1 MPQAVLNSSCLLP
14 TSLVPNDVAISVE
27 NLSKAYRI
35 WESPSARLT
44 TPIQAGL
51 ASLLPARSGPAKWL
65 EDRASATYR
74 DFYALKDVSF
84 SVGRGES
91 VGIIGRNGSGKST
104 LLQIIAGTMQPTKG
118 IVHVK
123 GRVAALLELG
133 SGFNPEFTGRENVY
147 LNAAVLGLARAQIE
161 AKFDEIER
169 FADIGNFIDQPVKTY
184 SSGMQ
189 LRLAFAVQ
197 TAVEPEVLIVDEALS
212 VGDEAFSRKCIAR
225 VNRLR
230 ENGTTLL
237 LVSHS
242 PNLVTTLCERAVLI
256 DQGQLLLAAS
266 PKEIIARYHRLIFTG
281 QDGTSSRPDSATQAL
296 ETPEESGSRSA
307 AITADESCFDP
318 TLLHDAVVAYEPK
331 GLRIINPHFLNS
343 CGQKVNCLTHGCEY
357 TYAYEVEVLTDCFAV
372 ICMCGIRSKEGFE
385 LGGIRSHPQETSIEH
400 LSGGT
405 RMHVRFPFRC
415 TLLPET
421 FFINAGVMGILD
433 GASTYLHRLVDV
445 VQFRVLPVT
454 GLHAAGLIAF
464 GDDGIVDIYPTRV
477 TRQP

>member
-1 MPQAVLNSSCLLP
+1 MAGLLP
-14 TSLVPNDVAISVE
+14 VE
-27 NLSKAYRI
+27 
-35 WESPSARLT
+35 SA
-44 TPIQAGL
+44 
-51 ASLLPARSGPAKWL
+51 SAKWL
-65 EDRASATYR
+65 TGRSTAAYR
-74 DFYALKDVSF
+74 DFYALSDVSF
-84 SVGRGES
+84 TVKRGEA

-104 LLQIIAGTMQPTKG
+104 LLQIIAGTLQPTQGSVK
-118 IVHVK
+118 VK

-147 LNAAVLGLARAQIE
+147 LNAAVLGLVRAQIE
-161 AKFDEIER
+161 AKFGEIER
-169 FADIGNFIDQPVKTY
+169 FADIGDFIDQPVKTY

-242 PNLVTTLCERAVLI
+242 PNLVTTLCERALLI
-256 DQGQLLLAAS
+256 EQGQLLLAAS
-266 PKEIIARYHRLIFTG
+266 PKEAIARYHRLIFTG
-281 QDGTSSRPDSATQAL
+281 QDGVSTRTDSATQAPDL
-296 ETPEESGSRSA
+296 PGEYGSRSA

-331 GLRIINPHFLNS
+331 GLRINNPHFLNS
-343 CGQKVNCLTHGCEY
+343 FGQQVNCLTHGCEY
-357 TYAYEVEVLTDCFAV
+357 TYTYEVEVLTDCFAV
-372 ICMCGIRSKEGFE
+372 VCMCGIRSKEGFE

-405 RMHVRFPFRC
+405 RLRARFPFRC
-415 TLLPET
+415 ALLPET

-433 GASTYLHRLVDV
+433 GESTYLHRLVDV
-445 VQFRVLPVT
+445 VQFRVLPAT

-464 GDDGIVDIYPTRV
+464 GNVGIVDILPTGV

>member
-1 MPQAVLNSSCLLP
+1 MSTDSVI
-14 TSLVPNDVAISVE
+14 SLE
-27 NLSKAYRI
+27 NIGKAYRI
-35 WESPSARLT
+35 WESPAARIT
-44 TPIQAGL
+44 TPLIEGL
-51 ASLLPARSGPAKWL
+51 ARALPGAPNRWL
-65 EDRASATYR
+65 GRRAAGRYR
-74 DFYALKDVSF
+74 DFWALRGISF
-84 SVGRGES
+84 SVRRGEA

-104 LLQIIAGTMQPTKG
+104 LLQIIAGTMRPTQG
-118 IVHVK
+118 RVHVN

-147 LNAAVLGLARAQIE
+147 LNAAVLGLVRAQIE

-169 FADIGNFIDQPVKTY
+169 FADIGDFIDQPVKTF

-237 LVSHS
+237 LVSHN
-242 PNLVTTLCERAVLI
+242 PNLVTTLCERALLI
-256 DQGQLLLAAS
+256 EQGRLLLAAS
-266 PKEIIARYHRLIFTG
+266 PKEAIARYHRLIFTG
-281 QDGTSSRPDSATQAL
+281 QDGVSTRPDSTAQAPD
-296 ETPEESGSRSA
+296 TPEEYGSISA

-318 TLLHDAVVAYEPK
+318 TLLHDAMVAYEPK

-343 CGQKVNCLTHGCEY
+343 RGQQVNCLTHGCEY
-357 TYAYEVEVLTDCFAV
+357 TYTYEVEVLTNCFAV
-372 ICMCGIRSKEGFE
+372 VCMCGIRSKEGFE
-385 LGGIRSHPQETSIEH
+385 LGGIRSHPQESSIEH

-405 RMHVRFPFRC
+405 RMRVRFPFRC

-421 FFINAGVMGILD
+421 FFINAGVMGVLD
-433 GASTYLHRLVDV
+433 GEKTYLHRLVDV
-445 VQFRVLPVT
+445 VQFRVLPAT

-464 GDDGIVDIYPTRV
+464 GDDGIVDIQPADA